1 MALAAS
7 LGSAMGLNFTAS
19 FMFACVVFVAVSFW
33 VDSRIARIARRRRS
47 AAALDSPTDSEQ
59 AKSE

>member
-7 LGSAMGLNFTAS
+7 LGSAMGLNFAAT

-33 VDSRIARIARRRRS
+33 VDARIARRRRS
-47 AAALDSPTDSEQ
+47 TQALDSPADPEQ
-59 AKSE
+59 AKHE